1 MLQLAMKE
9 QLDRP
14 VMQVFVGVEV
24 LERVVS
30 VEWPVF
36 LLHQSSVRLELLILC
51 MVARMLKG
59 PIVRENS
66 QAANGDARPHL
77 DPQAVL
83 ATR

>member
-9 QLDRP
+9 QLDWP
-14 VMQVFVGVEV
+14 VMQVFAGVEV

-51 MVARMLKG
+51 MAARMLKG
-59 PIVRENS
+59 PIVRENF
-66 QAANGDARPHL
+66 QAANSGTL
-77 DPQAVL
+77 FL
-83 ATR
+83 T